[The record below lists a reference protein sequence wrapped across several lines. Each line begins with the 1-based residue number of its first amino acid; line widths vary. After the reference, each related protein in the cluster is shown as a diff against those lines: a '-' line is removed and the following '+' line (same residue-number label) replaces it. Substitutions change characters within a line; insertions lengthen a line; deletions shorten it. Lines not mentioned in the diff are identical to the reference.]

1 MPLLDK
7 SSAQRLPLETRELE
21 FRKLKLRQP
30 SINDKE
36 RSIELDIA
44 TETPVR
50 EFDWKRGEYVDR
62 VLLASGAQF
71 PKTKQVPLLDSHS
84 RYSVQNQLGSI
95 RGLIRHAGDGR
106 VSGRAVFSS
115 VAESEFT
122 KVREGHVT
130 DVSAGFHVLKEE
142 YIPEGASRTIDGK
155 TFAGPINVATKW
167 RLYEGSVLPIGAD
180 EMAKMRGLDPSVLHK
195 QQEENVIVNPELR
208 KLCVERGM
216 DSKLDDK
223 AALEWLN
230 ANYARVMTPAAPA
243 PAPVPPA
250 PAPVPPPAPTRDIDP
265 AVISKSVSDQVF
277 AELDRREQLRVQQ
290 QKDQKDAFEKD
301 VDSTLKMLFGETIDP
316 QQRAA
321 CLALGTIDSVRTYL
335 GEYRRKEEERTRS
348 YGGFIVPVGSQRD
361 AHREVLRSAFLVR
374 AYDNANNG
382 SSVRLLP
389 LDKRTKGWDQFTN
402 MRLVDLARE
411 CLMADGYTWN
421 ELRGFYP
428 EQLAKAALGWP
439 EKFGLRSMGMAYHTT
454 GSLAFITQDA
464 INKTLL
470 MGYNEAPSTWRLVFR
485 QASSAND
492 FKQIHRIKLSALGN
506 LPVWNDNTDPKKA
519 ALANEEE
526 KYAVEAR
533 ALCVDF
539 SWQLIVNDDMNALSR
554 APALLGA
561 SAARTV
567 NAVVWAQVTSNPT
580 MADGQALFLETAT
593 GNRKRSN
600 LTTGAAT
607 PTNTTLAA
615 MKNKMRLMRGLNTP
629 EGNESADILNLVP
642 SFIIGPSALEEVILK
657 QVLSGSDPANANS
670 TAFNTA
676 RTYTPV
682 IEPLLDASSAT
693 AWYLAASTALI
704 DTIEATFLAGQE
716 TPVTNDY
723 VNEKTW
729 SREVTVVQTFA
740 AKAIDHRGLQ
750 KHNGV

>member
-1 MPLLDK
+1 MPL
-7 SSAQRLPLETRELE
+7 RITGRELE
-21 FRKLKLRQP
+21 FRKLKLRKA
-30 SINDKE
+30 SLDDKE
-36 RSIELDIA
+36 RSVELDIA

-50 EFDWKRGEYVDR
+50 EFDWKRGEYIDR
-62 VLLASGAQF
+62 VLLSSGAQF
-71 PKTKQVPLLDSHS
+71 PKTRQIPLLDSHS
-84 RYSVQNQLGSI
+84 RYSVQSQLGSI

-115 VAESEFT
+115 VAENEFT

-155 TFAGPINVATKW
+155 TFAGPVNVATKW
-167 RLYEGSVLPIGAD
+167 RLYEGSILPIGAD

-195 QQEENVIVNPELR
+195 QQEEKIIVNPELR

-223 AALEWLN
+223 AAMEWLN
-230 ANYARVMTPAAPA
+230 ANYARVMAPPPA
-243 PAPVPPA
+243 PTPVPPA
-250 PAPVPPPAPTRDIDP
+250 PAPAPTPAPAATREIDP
-265 AVISKSVSDQVF
+265 AAISKSVSDQVF
-277 AELDRREQLRVQQ
+277 AEMDRREQLRVQQ
-290 QKDQKDAFEKD
+290 QKEQREAFEKD
-301 VDSTLKMLFGETIDP
+301 VDSTLKMLFGETIEP

-335 GEYRRKEEERTRS
+335 GEQRRKQEELTRS
-348 YGGFIVPVGSQRD
+348 YGNFITPVGNQRD
-361 AHREVLRSAFLVR
+361 AHREVLKSAFLVR
-374 AYDNANNG
+374 AFDNASNG
-382 SSVRLLP
+382 ASARLLP
-389 LDKRTKGWDQFTN
+389 LDKRVKGWEQFTS

-411 CLMADGYTWN
+411 CLMADGYSWN

-439 EKFGLRSMGMAYHTT
+439 EKFGLRGLGMAYHTT
-454 GSLAFITQDA
+454 GSLAIITQDA

-470 MGYNEAPSTWRLVFR
+470 MGYNEAPSTWRTVFR

-567 NAVVWAQVTSNPT
+567 NAVVWAQLTSNPA
-580 MADGQALFLETAT
+580 MSDGQTLFLANAT

-607 PTNTTLAA
+607 PTNATLAA

-629 EGNESADILNLVP
+629 EGNESADILNLSP
-642 SFIIGPSALEEVILK
+642 SFILGPSALEEIILK

-670 TAFNTA
+670 TAYNTA

-682 IEPLLDASSAT
+682 IEPLLDAASAT

-750 KHNGV
+750 KHDGV